1 MEDTAVRARF
11 ASQPHP
17 PASDRARDRAHA
29 TLKGNSSPSVHVL
42 VIERDRQM
50 HRLLRAAFASPG
62 YQTNEIESH
71 ARGTAAALNR
81 QFDLI
86 VVEVSG
92 IGCDGIDLI
101 RNVRAARSVPIL
113 ALAPSHDEAVTV
125 EALDCGADDCL
136 AKPFGAEEFLAR
148 SRSLL
153 RRPAVPGQCGRQPY
167 AFGRVRVSLADRWVT
182 VADVSVHLTRT
193 EFRLLAC
200 LLAHAGKPLTHRQ
213 LLAEVWGAS
222 HVEDSQY
229 LRVFMRSLRRKL
241 ETESSRPKHLMT
253 ELGVGYRFV
262 P

>member
-1 MEDTAVRARF
+1 
-11 ASQPHP
+11 
-17 PASDRARDRAHA
+17 
-29 TLKGNSSPSVHVL
+29 
-42 VIERDRQM
+42 M
-50 HRLLRAAFASPG
+50 HHLMRAAFAISG
-62 YQTNEIESH
+62 YQTSQIESH
-71 ARGTAAALNR
+71 ARGIAAALNR

-92 IGCDGIDLI
+92 IGCDGMELI
-101 RNVRAARSVPIL
+101 RNVRAARSVPVL

-136 AKPFGAEEFLAR
+136 TKPFGVEELLAR

-153 RRPAVPGQCGRQPY
+153 RRPRVLDQRGRQPY
-167 AFGRVRVSLADRWVT
+167 AFGRVRVSVVDRWIT
-182 VADVSVHLTRT
+182 IGDVSVHLTRT

-200 LLAHAGKPLTHRQ
+200 LLAHAGKPLTHRR

-229 LRVFMRSLRRKL
+229 LRVFMASLRRKL
-241 ETESSRPKHLMT
+241 ETEPSRPKHLIT